1 MADRDQE
8 GPGET
13 GEDTDELL
21 YSDVEAEVR
30 GSGPAHARPPRDH
43 CDLLLDA
50 IDAQLSRLQAQSHVV
65 RAREDGGNSKRMTH
79 NSTVLGQSQSVS
91 KDTGFGSTLHTNATS
106 TPPLDVGQS
115 VSETPDLSSEKQS
128 GSRGPDSAEQ
138 EEEEE
143 EEEEDDGGAAV
154 GEAEEDSERER
165 CLWRLE
171 RLLGRAEGGFGSSPP
186 RREDSV
192 RTEDFAAR
200 FREEMLEP
208 LGGVRAEGAGPG
220 SGSSREEPL
229 GGVRAEEAGP
239 GGGAPLGLGEQS
251 TQAQHS
257 QLPPAGGDS
266 EQSGDTASEQVELS
280 QGQSP
285 QGCKKCSVHQE
296 SRPIGGRSVSMTAL
310 TDSTPLCV
318 HKRPGTAPT
327 SDGTNWTSTPH
338 AEGPGGGTTA
348 SLKPKSDALAQKVSG
363 SGTRMM
369 SRCPS
374 WPGPT
379 PEPTEREL
387 QLRVPSP
394 GWTPV
399 SRRSPLRDT
408 ETPLCPPP
416 PVPYGPPCPGPAPP
430 DCIDGGLPEVLGLA
444 GFGSAPGPPSSSGT
458 GVLTASR
465 SSVIT
470 AETEGVTGPPARPAV
485 RHLAGVPVKSFD
497 SVTIDSDLDSVR
509 TDRVREHFRKA
520 LRCGAAV
527 RCAQGNL
534 YLEDLCTDQSDPD
547 LLLEP
552 RSKFSLQA
560 LRRNV
565 PDGSRRVRAPHNP
578 RRGPPSAVVRYDC
591 SDDEETDEEEE
602 AEEAEPEHTGLS
614 GLDHRGLVQKNSAP
628 WRRRPGRLR
637 RPHLRTLTGG
647 WLEAMSVDRLLLE
660 EALHALRQ
668 NCLREEERLKQKR
681 EQLHDTELSLTTLLQ
696 QKKHAVQELE
706 YAQERAEQAERE
718 GRGLEA
724 SLRDS
729 RTLADSTRSQLRV
742 LQAQRDAHA
751 QELRDLEAE
760 LTALRRHK
768 GAESEKRL
776 LTSGLSVL
784 EREELD
790 RQLDSA
796 KTELFAERRR
806 ARHKLDSLQERLEE
820 TQQELEQCVEEVR
833 VLRASHTGLEEEL
846 TAAQRQREDLEQ
858 RRREE
863 AQAHEAQVQELQ
875 GRLGEHGGRVGALER
890 LLAQQEVRQQ
900 EAQEQ
905 LGALQEEKRSLEAQL
920 LSQRE
925 EHLVELRETQE
936 QARRRKELELEQL
949 RSELS
954 SAEQQ
959 EIQQVLG
966 RAEEEKREALQ
977 EQALSHAQRSDA
989 LRARVQL
996 KEEELRKLTDA
1007 LERQEEAAK
1016 TREEELRKEAQETV
1030 RQALDQER
1038 RKWEA
1043 QKGEELQA
1051 QQEALEEQGRRAVER
1066 VSEEAER
1073 ERRNSLALQNK
1084 IVELQ
1089 TRMQEQESE
1098 ARLQQREH
1106 AAALAAQLGA
1116 LRDEQQD
1123 ELQQLRR
1130 QLEQEVQREVSRLQL
1145 AVQEA
1150 QEEAQALRAALALR
1164 RGRSPEEGGVSRAEL
1179 QQRGWA
1185 TEMGAECQRLQELL
1199 EHCGATGGAVQ
1210 LPHNPT
1216 VAQVAQTLR
1225 SMREQLYTL
1234 VSRLQQDLDTQRHKT
1249 QQLARDK
1256 ERELRTQNERL
1267 TVEREQALDS
1277 LKERLIQEHIEELSS
1292 MQRTQLRDSSC
1303 EPGGVVASLRRQLQE
1318 KDGELREVQ
1327 RSMGRWKE
1335 QTAARLARKFEEELT
1350 AELERRVPRTR
1361 TDQQRKLQR
1370 LETEMRQ
1377 LTAEYGDPGVLRST
1391 STPSLLSADPPAAPG
1406 PPDLATFKLL
1416 RHLQSRV
1423 RQLRAE
1429 NSVQSCSPTHLG
1441 PYLNTHPSTYLGTHL
1456 NMHLG
1461 TAGELAGS
1469 YLETISPASERCHTR
1484 TRTHSRTVPN

>member
-1 MADRDQE
+1 MQYISSKLGGAASRGQSPRRCPAANQKWAASVHAPRKMADRDQE

-858 RRREE
+858 EEGGGAGPRGTGAGAAGPAGGARGPGRGSGTPPGPAGGAAAGGAGAAGGPAGGEEEPGGAAALPKGGAPRRAEGDAGAGEE
-863 AQAHEAQVQELQ
+863 TQ
-875 GRLGEHGGRVGALER
+875 GAGVGA
-890 LLAQQEVRQQ
+890 AEV
-900 EAQEQ
+900 
-905 LGALQEEKRSLEAQL
+905 GAELCGAAGDSAGFGTGGGGETRGPSGAGPVPRSAF
-920 LSQRE
+920 
-925 EHLVELRETQE
+925 
-936 QARRRKELELEQL
+936 RRPAGPR
-949 RSELS
+949 
-954 SAEQQ
+954 SAEG
-959 EIQQVLG
+959 G
-966 RAEEEKREALQ
+966 RAEEADGRPGATGGGGEDAGGGASEGGAGDGAPGPGPGAQ
-977 EQALSHAQRSDA
+977 EVGGA
-989 LRARVQL
+989 
-996 KEEELRKLTDA
+996 
-1007 LERQEEAAK
+1007 ERGGAPGSAGGTGGAGPAGGGAGERGGGE
-1016 TREEELRKEAQETV
+1016 REEELPGTAEQDRGASD
-1030 RQALDQER
+1030 AHAGAGER
-1038 RKWEA
+1038 
-1043 QKGEELQA
+1043 GP
-1051 QQEALEEQGRRAVER
+1051 
-1066 VSEEAER
+1066 
-1073 ERRNSLALQNK
+1073 
-1084 IVELQ
+1084 
-1089 TRMQEQESE
+1089 
-1098 ARLQQREH
+1098 
-1106 AAALAAQLGA
+1106 AAAEGACGCSGCAARRSEGRAAGRAAAAAQTAGA
-1116 LRDEQQD
+1116 GG
-1123 ELQQLRR
+1123 
-1130 QLEQEVQREVSRLQL
+1130 
-1145 AVQEA
+1145 A
-1150 QEEAQALRAALALR
+1150 
-1164 RGRSPEEGGVSRAEL
+1164 EGGVPAAAGRAGGPGGGPGPAGGARPEK
-1179 QQRGWA
+1179 
-1185 TEMGAECQRLQELL
+1185 GAESGGRGRVE
-1199 EHCGATGGAVQ
+1199 GGAAAEG
-1210 LPHNPT
+1210 LGH
-1216 VAQVAQTLR
+1216 
-1225 SMREQLYTL
+1225 
-1234 VSRLQQDLDTQRHKT
+1234 
-1249 QQLARDK
+1249 RDG
-1256 ERELRTQNERL
+1256 
-1267 TVEREQALDS
+1267 
-1277 LKERLIQEHIEELSS
+1277 
-1292 MQRTQLRDSSC
+1292 
-1303 EPGGVVASLRRQLQE
+1303 GGV
-1318 KDGELREVQ
+1318 
-1327 RSMGRWKE
+1327 
-1335 QTAARLARKFEEELT
+1335 
-1350 AELERRVPRTR
+1350 
-1361 TDQQRKLQR
+1361 
-1370 LETEMRQ
+1370 
-1377 LTAEYGDPGVLRST
+1377 
-1391 STPSLLSADPPAAPG
+1391 PA
-1406 PPDLATFKLL
+1406 
-1416 RHLQSRV
+1416 
-1423 RQLRAE
+1423 
-1429 NSVQSCSPTHLG
+1429 
-1441 PYLNTHPSTYLGTHL
+1441 
-1456 NMHLG
+1456 
-1461 TAGELAGS
+1461 LAGAAGTLWS
-1469 YLETISPASERCHTR
+1469 HWGRCSAPT
-1484 TRTHSRTVPN
+1484 

>member
-1 MADRDQE
+1 MVVEFIVFFVGARLVVFRCPAANQKWAASVHAPRKMADRDQE

-79 NSTVLGQSQSVS
+79 NSTALGQSQSVS

-106 TPPLDVGQS
+106 TPPLDVGHS

-143 EEEEDDGGAAV
+143 EEEEDDGGAAA
-154 GEAEEDSERER
+154 GEAEEDSERKR

-171 RLLGRAEGGFGSSPP
+171 RLLGRAEGGYGSPPP

-220 SGSSREEPL
+220 SGSSGEEPA
-229 GGVRAEEAGP
+229 GGVRAEGAGP
-239 GGGAPLGLGEQS
+239 GGGAPLGLCEQS

-257 QLPPAGGDS
+257 QLPPPGGDS

-280 QGQSP
+280 QGQPP
-285 QGCKKCSVHQE
+285 QGCKKRSVHQE

-338 AEGPGGGTTA
+338 AEG
-348 SLKPKSDALAQKVSG
+348 SG
-363 SGTRMM
+363 
-369 SRCPS
+369 
-374 WPGPT
+374 
-379 PEPTEREL
+379 
-387 QLRVPSP
+387 
-394 GWTPV
+394 
-399 SRRSPLRDT
+399 
-408 ETPLCPPP
+408 
-416 PVPYGPPCPGPAPP
+416 
-430 DCIDGGLPEVLGLA
+430 

-565 PDGSRRVRAPHNP
+565 PDGSRRVRAPHNS

-591 SDDEETDEEEE
+591 SNDEETDEEEE
-602 AEEAEPEHTGLS
+602 AEEEEEQEHTGLS

-696 QKKHAVQELE
+696 QKKHALQELE

-751 QELRDLEAE
+751 QELRDLEEE
-760 LTALRRHK
+760 LIALRRHK
-768 GAESEKRL
+768 GAEAEKL
-776 LTSGLSVL
+776 SSLCQKLHASGLSVL

-820 TQQELEQCVEEVR
+820 TQQELEQCGEEVR
-833 VLRASHTGLEEEL
+833 VLRASHMGLEEEL

-925 EHLVELRETQE
+925 EHLAELRETQE

-954 SAEQQ
+954 SAGQQ
-959 EIQQVLG
+959 EVQQVLG
-966 RAEEEKREALQ
+966 RAEAEKREALK
-977 EQALSHAQRSDA
+977 EQALSHAQRTDA

-996 KEEELRKLTDA
+996 MEEELRKLTDA

-1016 TREEELRKEAQETV
+1016 TWEEELRKEAQETV

-1043 QKGEELQA
+1043 QKGEELRV

-1066 VSEEAER
+1066 MSEEAER

-1089 TRMQEQESE
+1089 TRMQEQESD

-1106 AAALAAQLGA
+1106 AAALTAQLGA

-1130 QLEQEVQREVSRLQL
+1130 QLEQEAQREVSRLQL

-1150 QEEAQALRAALALR
+1150 QEEAQALRAVLSLR

-1256 ERELRTQNERL
+1256 ERELRTQSERL

-1335 QTAARLARKFEEELT
+1335 QTATRLARKFEEELT
-1350 AELERRVPRTR
+1350 AELERCKAQLLKERRVPRTR

-1441 PYLNTHPSTYLGTHL
+1441 PYLNTHPSAYLGTHL

-1469 YLETISPASERCHTR
+1469 YLETIGPASERCHTR

>member
-30 GSGPAHARPPRDH
+30 GLGSAHARPPRDH

-79 NSTVLGQSQSVS
+79 NSTALGQSQSVS

-115 VSETPDLSSEKQS
+115 LSETPDLSS
-128 GSRGPDSAEQ
+128 
-138 EEEEE
+138 
-143 EEEEDDGGAAV
+143 
-154 GEAEEDSERER
+154 
-165 CLWRLE
+165 
-171 RLLGRAEGGFGSSPP
+171 
-186 RREDSV
+186 
-192 RTEDFAAR
+192 
-200 FREEMLEP
+200 
-208 LGGVRAEGAGPG
+208 
-220 SGSSREEPL
+220 
-229 GGVRAEEAGP
+229 
-239 GGGAPLGLGEQS
+239 
-251 TQAQHS
+251 
-257 QLPPAGGDS
+257 
-266 EQSGDTASEQVELS
+266 
-280 QGQSP
+280 
-285 QGCKKCSVHQE
+285 
-296 SRPIGGRSVSMTAL
+296 
-310 TDSTPLCV
+310 
-318 HKRPGTAPT
+318 
-327 SDGTNWTSTPH
+327 
-338 AEGPGGGTTA
+338 
-348 SLKPKSDALAQKVSG
+348 
-363 SGTRMM
+363 
-369 SRCPS
+369 
-374 WPGPT
+374 
-379 PEPTEREL
+379 
-387 QLRVPSP
+387 
-394 GWTPV
+394 
-399 SRRSPLRDT
+399 
-408 ETPLCPPP
+408 
-416 PVPYGPPCPGPAPP
+416 
-430 DCIDGGLPEVLGLA
+430 

-509 TDRVREHFRKA
+509 TDRAHTSGCSAR
-520 LRCGAAV
+520 AV

-565 PDGSRRVRAPHNP
+565 PDGSRRVRTPHNP

-591 SDDEETDEEEE
+591 SDDGETDEEEE
-602 AEEAEPEHTGLS
+602 AEEEEEQEHTGLS

-628 WRRRPGRLR
+628 WRRRPGRLK

-706 YAQERAEQAERE
+706 YTQERAEQAERE

-751 QELRDLEAE
+751 QELRDLEEE

-776 LTSGLSVL
+776 HASGLSVL

-820 TQQELEQCVEEVR
+820 TQQELEQCGEEVR
-833 VLRASHTGLEEEL
+833 VLRASHMGLEEEL

-890 LLAQQEVRQQ
+890 LLAQQEVQQQ

-925 EHLVELRETQE
+925 EHLAELRETQE

-954 SAEQQ
+954 SAGQQ
-959 EIQQVLG
+959 EVQQVLG
-966 RAEEEKREALQ
+966 RAEAEKREALK
-977 EQALSHAQRSDA
+977 EQALSHAQRADA

-1016 TREEELRKEAQETV
+1016 TREEELRKEAQETAC
-1030 RQALDQER
+1030 QAVDQER

-1043 QKGEELQA
+1043 QKGEELRA

-1106 AAALAAQLGA
+1106 AAALTAQLGA
-1116 LRDEQQD
+1116 LRDEQQA

-1130 QLEQEVQREVSRLQL
+1130 QLEQEAQREVSRLQL

-1303 EPGGVVASLRRQLQE
+1303 EPGAWSRR
-1318 KDGELREVQ
+1318 
-1327 RSMGRWKE
+1327 
-1335 QTAARLARKFEEELT
+1335 
-1350 AELERRVPRTR
+1350 
-1361 TDQQRKLQR
+1361 
-1370 LETEMRQ
+1370 
-1377 LTAEYGDPGVLRST
+1377 YGDSCRRRTASCGRST
-1391 STPSLLSADPPAAPG
+1391 ETQGYCVPPPPPPSCLRTPAAPG

-1441 PYLNTHPSTYLGTHL
+1441 PYLNTHPSTYLNTHPSTYLGTHL
-1456 NMHLG
+1456 DMHLG
-1461 TAGELAGS
+1461 AAGELAGS
-1469 YLETISPASERCHTR
+1469 YLETIGPASERCHTR